1 MKMLFARRGKRALR
15 DISKSF
21 VKNTINICEPILVA
35 FLANL
40 EGGIHKNFPGG
51 VPPDSPKFSA
61 RCARLRFHLAPPI
74 ENPGYAPDYLT

>member
-1 MKMLFARRGKRALR
+1 MKILFARRGKRALR

-40 EGGIHKNFPGG
+40 EGGINKNFPGEY
-51 VPPDSPKFSA
+51 PRTPQNF
-61 RCARLRFHLAPPI
+61 RLDPFWLHF
-74 ENPGYAPDYLT
+74 

>member
-40 EGGIHKNFPGG
+40 EGGIRKHFPGG
-51 VPPDSPKFSA
+51 VPMDS
-61 RCARLRFHLAPPI
+61 
-74 ENPGYAPDYLT
+74 